1 MANQGFVRTLNLAE
15 VTDGAQLIQNL
26 AGGTVDADLRIFAG
40 LSSEKSQL
48 FFNRFLNSAGVE
60 QSNKS
65 LEQGVQFQWD
75 TVYTY
80 TDDDYIQI
88 VPINLLKDFTTV
100 YIGFDSDGALTGN
113 TSGNDIIYDRGENF
127 TPNTYTGVA
136 LQGGSGTGAEATIIV
151 NSIGEV
157 SSVQITDNGSG
168 YQNNDVLTV
177 SGATLGPGTGFA
189 IRIVGLPW
197 RATMVLNYAWELDD
211 IATSNLRVEIKNT
224 VAALDGTYDITKTG
238 GQNTWG
244 IPNDA
249 TVKAFDIN
257 RKLFA
262 QEKITNN
269 IELYDIDGD
278 GSLTQ
283 YDADLM
289 NLYYNQN
296 YTSSQLITYVQNN
309 PAPAG
314 STRVNGLSIYNYLTG
329 LDETVF
335 DVDGTG
341 ENSFDYNLI
350 SEYVTNNGVLY
361 ARPSAVALSGATE
374 AVASASLRHAISIS
388 ARVGRDPSYNVPT
401 NLVDEYERP
410 YAILYKQESGEYVNY
425 FDNFSKYGTR
435 QTCTVSLNDYNLT
448 SLGVVKTFNARKY
461 RIADKFTINGV
472 YYVTIVASGT
482 GFPVNTAFDTSPTLT
497 PTNSVPVFSSTTE
510 YGVFD
515 SNGANRFFLR
525 TNPRSAIESTKEIVL
540 FSDDYVP
547 LFTES
552 DNYNGI
558 SLPTPLLIPD
568 LLLLRDDS
576 LTLEN
581 VQNLEQPEIFDQG
594 NDIFSANVGAFS
606 YGIDDGY
613 AGELEEITTNVE
625 ESTYLRT
632 TKYRIDRNLYYEKE
646 IVVEGTLISYDPD
659 DFNVT
664 QTDLLEDESPGIY
677 ISSSLSQITNPL
689 AADFANK
696 TRSFSSDYNPWQA
709 DPSNQQL
716 ITQSLNVTIND
727 LVWTTEIG
735 LDIGTGPSGNRFKGG
750 QTALNETLDD
760 NFNSTLLAQGKSFK
774 LKIEINGEEYYL
786 IMRKP

>member
-1 MANQGFVRTLNLAE
+1 M
-15 VTDGAQLIQNL
+15 
-26 AGGTVDADLRIFAG
+26 
-40 LSSEKSQL
+40 
-48 FFNRFLNSAGVE
+48 
-60 QSNKS
+60 
-65 LEQGVQFQWD
+65 QFQWD

-80 TDDDYIQI
+80 TDDDYIEI
-88 VPINLLKDFTTV
+88 IPINLLQDFTTS
-100 YIGFDSDGALTGN
+100 YIGFDADGVLTNNTAGN
-113 TSGNDIIYDRGENF
+113 EIIFDRGESF
-127 TPNTYTGVA
+127 TTGTYNGVT
-136 LQGGSGTGAEATIIV
+136 LQGGSGTGAQANIIV
-151 NSIGEV
+151 DSIGEI
-157 SSVQITDNGSG
+157 SSVEITNNGTG
-168 YQNNDVLTV
+168 YQQNDILTV
-177 SGATLGPGTGFA
+177 GGNTLGPGNGFA
-189 IRIVGLPW
+189 IRIVGFPW
-197 RATMVLNYAWELDD
+197 RAVMVLNYAWEISD
-211 IATSNLRVEIKNT
+211 IVSNNLRVEIKNT
-224 VAALDGTYDITKTG
+224 VAALDGTYNITKTG
-238 GQNTWG
+238 GVNTWG
-244 IPNDA
+244 IPNSGSS
-249 TVKAFDIN
+249 KAFDIN
-257 RKLFA
+257 RKLYA
-262 QEKITNN
+262 QEKIGNN

-296 YTSSQLITYVQNN
+296 YTSSQLILYVQSN
-309 PAPAG
+309 PTPAG

-350 SEYVTNNGVLY
+350 SEYITNNGVLY
-361 ARPSAVALSGATE
+361 ARPSATALVGAAE
-374 AVASASLRHAISIS
+374 AQSSASLQHAISIS
-388 ARVGRDPSYNVPT
+388 ARVGRNPNYTVPT

-410 YAILYKQESGEYVNY
+410 YAILYKEEGGEYVNY

-448 SLGVVKTFNARKY
+448 SLGVVKTFGGKKY
-461 RIADKFTINGV
+461 RIADKFTIAGA
-472 YYVTIVASGT
+472 YYVIIVASGT
-482 GFPVNTAFDTSPTLT
+482 GFTVGTPFASSPTLT

-515 SNGANRFFLR
+515 SNGSNQFFLR
-525 TNPRSAIESTKEIVL
+525 TNPRSSIESNKEIVL

-547 LFTES
+547 SSAES
-552 DNYNGI
+552 DNYNGL

-581 VQNLEQPEIFDQG
+581 VQNLEEPEIFDLG
-594 NDIFSANVGAFS
+594 NDIFSATVGAFS
-606 YGIDDGY
+606 YGIDQGY
-613 AGELEEITTNVE
+613 SAELEEITTNVE

-659 DFNVT
+659 EFNVL

-677 ISSSLSQITNPL
+677 ISSSLSQVTNPL

-727 LVWTTEIG
+727 LVWTNEIE
-735 LDIGTGPSGNRFKGG
+735 LDIGTGPSGNRFKGANTNLG
-750 QTALNETLDD
+750 ENLNQ
-760 NFNSTLLAQGKSFK
+760 NFNTADGSAFK
-774 LKIEINGEEYYL
+774 LRIEINGEEYYL